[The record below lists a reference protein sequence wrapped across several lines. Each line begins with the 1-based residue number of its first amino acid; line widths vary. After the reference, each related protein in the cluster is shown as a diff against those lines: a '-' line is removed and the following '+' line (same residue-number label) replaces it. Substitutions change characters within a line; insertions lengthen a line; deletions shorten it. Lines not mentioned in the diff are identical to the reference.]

1 MKKIT
6 TAALLLFGLSFV
18 QAQVTFR
25 PGIRAGVNFSH
36 LTESDDNRRIEY
48 DPETNLNYREG
59 TQFDSQTSFYVG
71 LYGALQLTRFYTLQP
86 ELNYTRQGAEAK
98 ILDYNTFTHA
108 YTTYRQNIEL
118 SYLSIGV
125 MNKFTFSGLNIH
137 VGPSIDIIVDKSQD
151 DLFSG
156 SQTFDPDFG
165 YTYNSNYLTTDSEVD
180 LALTLGIG
188 YNFTKNLGIEA
199 RVKQG
204 LVPVFDFWDD
214 GNRNVVFSAGLTYTF
229 NISAEDPKQ

>member
-1 MKKIT
+1 MKKTLI
-6 TAALLLFGLSFV
+6 AALLLFGFAQV
-18 QAQVTFR
+18 QAQISFR
-25 PGIRAGVNFSH
+25 PGVRAGVNFSH

-48 DPETNLNYREG
+48 DPETNMNYREG
-59 TQFDSQTSFYVG
+59 TQFESLTSFYVG
-71 LYGALQLTRFYTLQP
+71 LYGALKLTKFYTLQP

-98 ILDYNTFTHA
+98 TLDYNTYTHA
-108 YTTYRQNIEL
+108 FSAYRQNIEL

-125 MNKFTFSGLNIH
+125 INKFTFNNLNIH
-137 VGPSIDIIVDKSQD
+137 VGPSIDIIVDKSDD
-151 DLFSG
+151 DLFAG
-156 SQTFDPDFG
+156 SQPMDPASG
-165 YTYNSNYLTTDSEVD
+165 YYYNTSYFNTDSDID
-180 LALTLGIG
+180 LALTLGVG

-229 NISAEDPKQ
+229 NVSAAAPK